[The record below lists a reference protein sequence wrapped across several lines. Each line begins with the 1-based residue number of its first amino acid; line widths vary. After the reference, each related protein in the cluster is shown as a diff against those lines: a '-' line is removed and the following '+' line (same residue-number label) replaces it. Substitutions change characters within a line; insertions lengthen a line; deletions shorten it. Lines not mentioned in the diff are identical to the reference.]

1 MLRKR
6 ELQKGW
12 GEWKGQVANG
22 ITATAAAEATK
33 LQQPAKGSCN
43 SSWIIDVPQKG
54 EERVVWR
61 EGDGKQIANACLPVS
76 KSHLRATFKM

>member
-12 GEWKGQVANG
+12 GEWKGKVANG

-43 SSWIIDVPQKG
+43 SS
-54 EERVVWR
+54 
-61 EGDGKQIANACLPVS
+61 
-76 KSHLRATFKM
+76 